1 MYLIILENK
10 NNHNKKIKL
19 LTMLQS
25 RIETHVLMIN
35 FKTLTIQTF
44 SILSTKEGA
53 QLSARVISMI
63 KILNIYS
70 HK

>member
-25 RIETHVLMIN
+25 RIETHV
-35 FKTLTIQTF
+35 
-44 SILSTKEGA
+44 
-53 QLSARVISMI
+53 
-63 KILNIYS
+63 
-70 HK
+70 